1 MSKTKTISENAKKLN
16 PIVFGQHRSTRAHTK
31 GLIYEWDRLVSRP
44 QSSFDYFISRLTGL
58 SVEIWTSG
66 QMPSTW
72 PILISK
78 AVPRRKTEWEASWA
92 CVITGNLLRLSKEVS
107 GLSACVIFSIQKSNH
122 CSMAVRVIEVTLCA
136 RYGVFQAFKLSR
148 MFICEVSCAHRR
160 WFIMHLPEH
169 EAIWSVRPS
178 LH

>member
-1 MSKTKTISENAKKLN
+1 MREIGFQAAEFLWLFYFQINWFECGDLNIWTDALNMAYTHFKGHAKTK
-16 PIVFGQHRSTRAHTK
+16 
-31 GLIYEWDRLVSRP
+31 D
-44 QSSFDYFISRLTGL
+44 
-58 SVEIWTSG
+58 
-66 QMPSTW
+66 
-72 PILISK
+72 
-78 AVPRRKTEWEASWA
+78 TEWEASWA

-107 GLSACVIFSIQKSNH
+107 GLSACVIFSIQKSKH